1 MSRSCSKY
9 AGLTGLRALKPLNV
23 ILIFLV
29 IHTEFPVTNIRNN
42 IIIKCADF
50 ISLHIPDKI
59 T

>member
-29 IHTEFPVTNIRNN
+29 IHTEFPVTNIRN
-42 IIIKCADF
+42 IIKCADF

>member
-1 MSRSCSKY
+1 MSRSFSKY

-29 IHTEFPVTNIRNN
+29 IHIEFPVINIRN
-42 IIIKCADF
+42 IIKCADF